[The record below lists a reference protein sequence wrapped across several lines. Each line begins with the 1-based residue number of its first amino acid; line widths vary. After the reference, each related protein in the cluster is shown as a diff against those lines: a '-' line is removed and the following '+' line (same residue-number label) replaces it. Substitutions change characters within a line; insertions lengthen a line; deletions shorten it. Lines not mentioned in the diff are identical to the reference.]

1 MEYSCEK
8 RKSFTGSFDILT
20 FQKWTSIASGC
31 QEILILHQYKPFQ
44 HYIYKSN
51 YIYIFLN

>member
-20 FQKWTSIASGC
+20 FQKWTTIASGC
-31 QEILILHQYKPFQ
+31 QEIVVFHQYKPFQ